1 MTNNY
6 SKYYDD
12 FLYGLVFPPRRGEK
26 GSYFIRRDR
35 VLFDWI
41 IQPVPED
48 IFVKG
53 TGWVDLP
60 EGYFIGEH
68 GLMMPKTLVP
78 DEAKTMAHVY
88 SKTPIMTKA
97 LHAITTAEEIPKTE
111 FDALG
116 IPEYHIFY
124 IDPSSSSK
132 G

>member
-1 MTNNY
+1 MIN
-6 SKYYDD
+6 KHADYYDD
-12 FLYGLVFPPRRGEK
+12 FIYGLVFPPRRKEEGT
-26 GSYFIRRDR
+26 YFIRKDR

-60 EGYFIGEH
+60 KGYFIGER
-68 GLMMPKTLVP
+68 GLMMPDTLAP
-78 DEAKTMAHVY
+78 QNAKTMAHVY
-88 SKTPIMTKA
+88 SKNPIMTKA
-97 LHAITTAEEIPKTE
+97 LHAVTNAQDIPKAE
-111 FDALG
+111 FDALE

-124 IDPSSSSK
+124 IDPSSSRK

>member
-1 MTNNY
+1 MNGNQHADY
-6 SKYYDD
+6 ED
-12 FLYGLVFPPRRGEK
+12 FLYGLVFPPRQGEQ

-41 IQPVPED
+41 IHPVSED

-60 EGYFIGEH
+60 KGYFIGKD
-68 GLMMPKTLVP
+68 GLMAEDGIAP
-78 DEAKTMAHVY
+78 ENAKTIAHVY
-88 SKTPIMTKA
+88 AKTPILTKA
-97 LHAITTAEEIPKTE
+97 LHAIMNAQEITKSE

-124 IDPSSSSK
+124 IDPSSPNK